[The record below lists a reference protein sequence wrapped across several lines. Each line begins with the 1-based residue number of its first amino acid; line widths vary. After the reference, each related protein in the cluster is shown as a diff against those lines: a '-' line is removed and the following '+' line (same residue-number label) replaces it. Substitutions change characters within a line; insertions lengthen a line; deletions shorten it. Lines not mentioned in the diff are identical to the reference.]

1 MAFSDPAER
10 AGRVRGQLYPVE
22 LSFPLASEMSLD
34 SSKSRTIALWIGAVC
49 AVPLLCLA
57 VAVPWL
63 QSVVLVAILFPALV
77 AYSRFQLEG
86 LIIAFLVCQG
96 LVQLL
101 KRVIFVLGPQSQAV
115 YLGIQ
120 LLPACL
126 LLILVVVAFRRF
138 CRVRL
143 PWSGRL
149 LAAFV
154 AVAAMATALSAKS
167 LPWWVVLSGIHQEI
181 LPFTM
186 FFVGVLVTP
195 RHFARIGRTLAVLAG
210 LSVVYGLIQLGSG
223 PTFIDRAWASETFSY
238 SIQGGKVFAYLGG
251 VSPEFRVYSYY
262 ADPVTWGFSLLAG
275 LVGAALAREQARM
288 ARWSWLTLVALVLA
302 GVFCTQTRTVW
313 VGLLV
318 TAGVLVL
325 FRYRAFRR
333 PWLVFCLSM
342 GSFAVVVVG
351 GDFLYRELF
360 LAQRLPLFEN
370 ALATRYFTV
379 GTIEARTSAWSALQ
393 DAIRTRPVIG
403 QGHGAMLYAVRDAEA
418 AKLGWKTVSH
428 NFLVDLVRNAG
439 VPGALLFVWFYLQ
452 WLREGF
458 AVYRGTLDTR
468 LKRSLLWIIAFSV
481 GSVISGY
488 LNGAN
493 FMSYEFFLILGLLTG
508 CATRPKLVVSRRE
521 AALARYGPSAHSA
534 FPPSAVRGGAAV
546 LQGGE

>member
-1 MAFSDPAER
+1 MAFSDPAEKV
-10 AGRVRGQLYPVE
+10 GRVCGQLYPVE
-22 LSFPLASEMSLD
+22 LCFPLASEMSLD

-57 VAVPWL
+57 VALPWL
-63 QSVVLVAILFPALV
+63 QSIVLVAILFPALV

-101 KRVIFVLGPQSQAV
+101 KRVIFVLGPQPQAV

-126 LLILVVVAFRRF
+126 LLILVVVAFGRF

-154 AVAAMATALSAKS
+154 AVATMATALSARS

-186 FFVGVLVTP
+186 FFVGVLVMP
-195 RHFARIGRTLAVLAG
+195 RHFARIGRTMAVLAG
-210 LSVVYGLIQLGSG
+210 FSVVYGLIQMGGG
-223 PTFIDRAWASETFSY
+223 PTMVDRAWASETFSY
-238 SIQGGKVFAYLGG
+238 SIQGGKVFAYLEG

-275 LVGAALAREQARM
+275 LVGAALAREQAKM
-288 ARWSWLTLVALVLA
+288 SRWFWLTLVALVLA

-313 VGLLV
+313 AGLLV
-318 TAGVLVL
+318 TAGVFVL

-370 ALATRYFTV
+370 ALTTRYLTV

-393 DAIRTRPVIG
+393 DAISTRPVIG

-418 AKLGWKTVSH
+418 ARLGWKTISH

-458 AVYRGTLDTR
+458 AVFRGTSDTR

-493 FMSYEFFLILGLLTG
+493 FMTYEFFLIMGLLTG
-508 CATRPKLVVSRRE
+508 CATRPRQVDPRRE
-521 AALARYGPSAHSA
+521 AAFARFGPSAYNA
-534 FPPSAVRGGAAV
+534 FPPGAVRGRTAV
-546 LQGGE
+546 